1 MEKQVA
7 ILIADLSGFTAL
19 TEFHGA
25 RAAADI
31 VNQFEKAAIASL
43 KGESFLFKKVG
54 DQVIIMSNTADDIA
68 RTALQLQL
76 HTREISQF
84 LAIHAGL
91 HYGTVLQKDNDYYG
105 SGINITARITAKA
118 AGGVLLASSDFVEAL
133 SEPGLFRF
141 NLFGDIRLKNV
152 FNTIRLLKLVQDES
166 PRYVDP
172 VCRMHLSHS
181 DVKHV
186 IRHDDGIFYFC
197 SDECLNVFEKNKNE
211 WLMRDS
217 IVVENHK

>member
-1 MEKQVA
+1 MEKQMA

-25 RAAADI
+25 SAAADI
-31 VNQFEKAAIASL
+31 ADQFEQAAIASL
-43 KGESFLFKKVG
+43 EGESFLFKRVG
-54 DQVIIMSNTADDIA
+54 DQVIIMSSKADDIA

-91 HYGTVLQKDNDYYG
+91 HYGTVLEKDEDYYG
-105 SGINITARITAKA
+105 SGMNTTARITAKA
-118 AGGVLLASSDFVEAL
+118 SGGVLLVSSDFVEAL

-141 NLFGDIRLKNV
+141 NYFGEIKFKNV
-152 FNTIRLLKLVQDES
+152 FSKIRLLELVQEES

-172 VCRMHLSHS
+172 VCRMQLSHS
-181 DVKHV
+181 DIKH
-186 IRHDDGIFYFC
+186 ITRHDDGTYYFC
-197 SDECLNVFEKNKNE
+197 SDGCLNIFENNKNE

-217 IVVENHK
+217 IIVEN